1 VTQRQTKAT
10 RTEGYTVRKLT
21 IFPGK
26 EISMH
31 KHEMRSEHWSIVSGI
46 ATVSLNGET
55 KDYASNSS
63 VYVPVETFHRIA
75 NEHAK
80 DLVIIEVGVGT
91 SAGSK
96 TGDLVHAQDDFVKLK
111 GSYKDYLWGGT
122 KLFDIYHKEN
132 LASSDR
138 IIAESWELSA
148 HSAGPSTI
156 AEGYYKGMD
165 FNKYLNKIGKQAL
178 GWKCQPFDEFPLLV
192 KFIDATKSLSVQVH
206 PDDEY
211 AMRIEGEYGKNEMW
225 YILDA
230 EENAFLYVGFNKD
243 ISSEECKERIAKG
256 TLTEVL
262 NKVPVKKGDV
272 IFIKAGTVHA
282 IGEGILILEVQQSS
296 NCTYRLYDYNRVDK
310 EGNKR
315 PLHIEKALDN
325 LDLSAY
331 EYKLE
336 PVGEKEQGKGYT
348 KQLLGQCK
356 YFSITS
362 FEVEEEA
369 FISLD
374 DTSFRSIVFITGA
387 GKISTEL
394 QSSDFLPGDSFFV
407 PAGKQVLHIS
417 GKCQFVVS
425 KV

>member
-1 VTQRQTKAT
+1 LTWIIGIIWVIGNIALFSGSFEVLPLLSILALIGDIFVIVYIIKGISARSSQAPAPSPTRTNQTQTLRRETSTTYPNTKTLTTANEDNSKLVVVNGCEDLVVVNTKDATYISKKGESKGIRQIISNHYDEEKDIFDEGDIFYTAWGIKETLT

-230 EENAFLYVGFNKD
+230 EENAFLYVGLIKTFHQK
-243 ISSEECKERIAKG
+243 SVKSALQKE
-256 TLTEVL
+256 L
-262 NKVPVKKGDV
+262 
-272 IFIKAGTVHA
+272 
-282 IGEGILILEVQQSS
+282 
-296 NCTYRLYDYNRVDK
+296 
-310 EGNKR
+310 
-315 PLHIEKALDN
+315 
-325 LDLSAY
+325 
-331 EYKLE
+331 
-336 PVGEKEQGKGYT
+336 
-348 KQLLGQCK
+348 
-356 YFSITS
+356 
-362 FEVEEEA
+362 
-369 FISLD
+369 
-374 DTSFRSIVFITGA
+374 
-387 GKISTEL
+387 
-394 QSSDFLPGDSFFV
+394 
-407 PAGKQVLHIS
+407 
-417 GKCQFVVS
+417 
-425 KV
+425 